1 MVKTPAQTPD
11 NLGLVPEQAV
21 GGARVHCGCMLARAL
36 GYTCVYFFDTLNPLQ
51 TDHALLSNPPPAAV
65 VAEAGAVGS
74 SLPVMRS

>member
-21 GGARVHCGCMLARAL
+21 GGARVHCGCMLARAF
-36 GYTCVYFFDTLNPLQ
+36 GYTCVYFFYTLNPPQ
-51 TDHALLSNPPPAAV
+51 TGHAPLSSPPPVKA
-65 VAEAGAVGS
+65 VAEAGAVGF